1 MNKVT
6 QERCRGNKVSKKL
19 ETFGPDNLPKS
30 GSIKLKFWLSVVQKY
45 LSGIGYNS

>member
-1 MNKVT
+1 M
-6 QERCRGNKVSKKL
+6 SKKA

-30 GSIKLKFWLSVVQKY
+30 GSIEPKFWLSVVQKY